1 MSSLRRLV
9 AAFAIVILGAA
20 VFGCGDEGIGDNPV
34 PQFTQEVAD
43 DVVQQF
49 AMSFALDHG
58 GWQADMESA
67 FQSTP
72 RFAAQRM
79 KPMAY
84 AFHSGIG
91 RGFGIMRDTTFT
103 REGMTYNYRYLYTD
117 YDPTRPDTSDW
128 FRDSLDTW
136 SPLVIAIEGRGSGN
150 GTFDVDTTFSAV
162 FRHSAD
168 ELNIIGIG
176 ANDDTMAVFGST
188 DDSLF
193 TTMRPQLRASG
204 DVYYIVTM
212 FGDVDDVAYLRD
224 GSNPY
229 PIEGNIEAFV
239 FADHLGS
246 ANPTDLIRSYSGELR
261 VNFDGTQTPIA
272 TLSDEVDDP
281 SPPYRYRINL
291 RTGAI
296 TRL

>member
-1 MSSLRRLV
+1 MSPLRRLI
-9 AAFAIVILGAA
+9 AAFAFVILGAA
-20 VFGCGDEGIGDNPV
+20 VSGCSDDGGGPNGEPPI
-34 PQFTQEVAD
+34 TQEAAD
-43 DVVQQF
+43 DIMQQF

-67 FQSTP
+67 SQSTP

-79 KPMAY
+79 KPMAF
-84 AFHSGIG
+84 AFHSGG
-91 RGFGIMRDTTFT
+91 RGFGIMRDTSFT
-103 REGMTYNYRYLYTD
+103 RAAMTYSYNYLYTD

-128 FRDSLDTW
+128 FRDSLATW
-136 SPLVIAIEGRGSGN
+136 SPLVVAIEGRGQGN
-150 GTFDVDTTFSAV
+150 GTIDVDTTFAAV
-162 FRHSAD
+162 FRHTAD

-193 TTMRPQLRASG
+193 TTFRPQLRASG
-204 DVYYIVTM
+204 DVYYVFTM

-239 FADHLGS
+239 FADHLAS
-246 ANPTDLIRSYSGELR
+246 ANPTDLVRSYSGELR
-261 VNFDGTQTPIA
+261 VNFDGTLTPIA
-272 TLSDEVDDP
+272 TFSGEVDDP
-281 SPPYRYRINL
+281 SPPFRYRINL

>member
-1 MSSLRRLV
+1 MSPLRRLI
-9 AAFAIVILGAA
+9 AAFAFVILGAA
-20 VFGCGDEGIGDNPV
+20 VFGCSSDEGGDGGEP
-34 PQFTQEVAD
+34 PIPQEVAGD
-43 DVVQQF
+43 IVQQF

-79 KPMAY
+79 KPMAF
-84 AFHSGIG
+84 AFHSGG
-91 RGFGIMRDTTFT
+91 RGFGIMRDTSFT
-103 REGMTYNYRYLYTD
+103 RDGMTYSYRYLYTD
-117 YDPTRPDTSDW
+117 SDPTRPDTSDW
-128 FRDSLDTW
+128 FRDSLATW
-136 SPLVIAIEGRGSGN
+136 SPLVVAIEGRGSGN
-150 GTFDVDTTFSAV
+150 GTIVVDTTFSAV

-168 ELNIIGIG
+168 ELNVIGIG
-176 ANDDTMAVFGST
+176 ANADTLAVLGPT

-193 TTMRPQLRASG
+193 TTLRPQLRASG
-204 DVYYIVTM
+204 DVYYVFTM

-224 GSNPY
+224 GSNPF
-229 PIEGNIEAFV
+229 PIEGNIEGFV
-239 FADHLGS
+239 FADHLAS
-246 ANPTDLIRSYSGELR
+246 PNPTDVIRPYSGEIR

-272 TLSDEVDDP
+272 TFSGEVDDP
-281 SPPYRYRINL
+281 APPFRYRINL